1 MRQSQIET
9 ASQDS
14 PPAPAPKLSCR
25 QIVDSDLPAVAGLLT
40 RGFPERSRAY
50 WDHALG
56 VLAARDLPEGCP
68 RFGFALITSG
78 RVAGVVLLIYVASR
92 KAGGV
97 PRCYVS
103 SWYVE
108 DEVRAYASWLISRA
122 FKQKQ
127 AVYINMS
134 SAAHTRGTVIAQG
147 YTCYAE
153 GVFLALAALAP
164 GAGKVE
170 VRVPVEGDPAYALL
184 MDHAAYGCISLI
196 CVAGGRRYP
205 FVFLKRW
212 IPKTILPCAHLIYRD
227 GEGDFARFAGPLGR
241 ALLGRGLLAVMTDA
255 NGPVKGVPGHYF
267 PGRQPKYYLGPE
279 APPLGDLAYSE
290 AVLFGA

>member
-1 MRQSQIET
+1 MQQSQIEIAGRDL
-9 ASQDS
+9 AS
-14 PPAPAPKLSCR
+14 APVPKLSCR
-25 QIVDSDLPAVAGLLT
+25 QITGGDLPAVAELLT
-40 RGFPERSRAY
+40 RGFPERSHAY

-68 RFGFALITSG
+68 RFGFALIASG
-78 RVAGVVLLIYVASR
+78 RVAGVVLLIYVAPR
-92 KAGGV
+92 NPGGV

-108 DEVRAYASWLISRA
+108 DQVRAYASWLISRA
-122 FKQKQ
+122 FKQKP

-134 SAAHTRGTVIAQG
+134 SVAHTRDTVIAQG
-147 YTCYAE
+147 YTCYAH
-153 GVFLALAALAP
+153 GIFLALAALAP
-164 GAGKVE
+164 AGEKAE
-170 VRVPVEGDPAYALL
+170 VRAPLAGDPAYDLL
-184 MDHAAYGCISLI
+184 IDHAACGCISLV

-205 FVFLKRW
+205 FVFLQRR
-212 IPKTILPCAHLIYRD
+212 IPKTILPCAQLVYCD
-227 GEGDFARFAGPLGR
+227 GEGDFARYAGPLGR
-241 ALLGRGLLAVMTDA
+241 ALLRRGLLAVMTDA
-255 NGPVKGVPGHYF
+255 NGAVRGVPGHYF